1 MSSFWPLIDFQVIQH
16 LTKWIK
22 YFNDKFMKI
31 EIRRNDDWPS
41 SQIIRNKW
49 TWHYFLSES
58 REKNYSNISQ
68 YLQSNKNYEEKKMT
82 KEFNKINK
90 NIGKNKLM
98 RNIPSGNLR
107 LKVILWRFIKLR
119 QDLIFFFH
127 VSSFHDSST
136 GLLQLSNFFFGFVDF
151 LH

>member
-1 MSSFWPLIDFQVIQH
+1 
-16 LTKWIK
+16 
-22 YFNDKFMKI
+22 
-31 EIRRNDDWPS
+31 
-41 SQIIRNKW
+41 
-49 TWHYFLSES
+49 
-58 REKNYSNISQ
+58 
-68 YLQSNKNYEEKKMT
+68 MT

-98 RNIPSGNLR
+98 RNITGGNLR

-127 VSSFHDSST
+127 VSSFHDGST